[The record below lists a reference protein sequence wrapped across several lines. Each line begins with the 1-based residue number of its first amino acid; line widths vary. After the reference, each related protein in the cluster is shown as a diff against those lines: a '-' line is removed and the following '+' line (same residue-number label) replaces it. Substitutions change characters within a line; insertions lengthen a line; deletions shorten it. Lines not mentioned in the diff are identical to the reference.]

1 MRQPTQVPVSLVSK
15 RQWSPLLNVWHTASL
30 KVRNDGIIYTTGLT
44 FTYTPEPGPR
54 TKCGPAEEI
63 MRNSAIGFA
72 KRLFIWRHFTPLCHV
87 LHFHDFFTLLNIQYN
102 AGTVG
107 KAPST
112 PHTPASDRSDSGL
125 NWHWSWSRRPESL
138 ASILPWLHS
147 SLWRSAS
154 TKAVTLRPKIMVE
167 PTTSAVYC
175 IFQSSPM
182 EGCAE
187 IYWNMLKT
195 RSFLYNDSP
204 VVQRRLMY
212 LLLIIWD
219 HFGSFWMLLDLLI
232 RFSVRDEK
240 MSSRILDLMVWSDKY
255 LLWIN
260 NQHQM

>member
-1 MRQPTQVPVSLVSK
+1 MQVQWARRPAHHTHRQATGATLGS
-15 RQWSPLLNVWHTASL
+15 T
-30 KVRNDGIIYTTGLT
+30 DTGLD
-44 FTYTPEPGPR
+44 
-54 TKCGPAEEI
+54 
-63 MRNSAIGFA
+63 
-72 KRLFIWRHFTPLCHV
+72 L
-87 LHFHDFFTLLNIQYN
+87 
-102 AGTVG
+102 AGQ
-107 KAPST
+107 
-112 PHTPASDRSDSGL
+112 
-125 NWHWSWSRRPESL
+125 SL

>member
-1 MRQPTQVPVSLVSK
+1 MSSFLADSFSSGSEKGGSGWGSLPKYLCLWWVRDSE
-15 RQWSPLLNVWHTASL
+15 SPLLNVWHNAPL

-63 MRNSAIGFA
+63 MRNSAIGLA
-72 KRLFIWRHFTPLCHV
+72 IYMAS
-87 LHFHDFFTLLNIQYN
+87 LHFHAFVTLLNIQYN

-138 ASILPWLHS
+138 ASTLPRLRL

-154 TKAVTLRPKIMVE
+154 TKAVTLRPTIMAE

-175 IFQSSPM
+175 IFQLSTI
-182 EGCAE
+182 EGMC
-187 IYWNMLKT
+187 WNILKHVENKKL
-195 RSFLYNDSP
+195 SL
-204 VVQRRLMY
+204 
-212 LLLIIWD
+212 
-219 HFGSFWMLLDLLI
+219 
-232 RFSVRDEK
+232 
-240 MSSRILDLMVWSDKY
+240 
-255 LLWIN
+255 
-260 NQHQM
+260 